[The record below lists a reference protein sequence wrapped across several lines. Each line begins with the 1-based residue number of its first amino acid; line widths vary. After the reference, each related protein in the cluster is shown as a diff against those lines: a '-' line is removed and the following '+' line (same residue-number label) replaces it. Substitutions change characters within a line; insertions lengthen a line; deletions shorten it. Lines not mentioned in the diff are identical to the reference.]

1 MTKESSLYVSA
12 VTEDNRIIMV
22 TFYLYKRVTLKAY
35 QAINISKTK
44 TSL

>member
-12 VTEDNRIIMV
+12 VTEDNKIIMV
-22 TFYLYKRVTLKAY
+22 TFYSHKRFTLKVY